1 MDLLTVLSERV
12 VEDFSPYKLNDLL
25 KEKEGAKGKISIQTK
40 HMFI

>member
-25 KEKEGAKGKISIQTK
+25 KEKGSNGKI
-40 HMFI
+40 FNPN